1 MEKYNNQLEKIN
13 KQIEELNKELD
24 AIQANLVENANK
36 QDLGLISI
44 VDDTLKIELLIDKDL
59 FNEEDINELT
69 EIANQLQL
77 LIIKVAERVEKEEKN
92 NE

>member
-1 MEKYNNQLEKIN
+1 MNNYNEQLTKIN

-24 AIQANLVENANK
+24 VIQANLIENENK
-36 QDLGLISI
+36 EELGLISI
-44 VDDTLKIELLIDKDL
+44 VDDALKIELLIDKDL

-77 LIIKVAERVEKEEKN
+77 LIVRVAERVEKKKKKK
-92 NE
+92 

>member
-1 MEKYNNQLEKIN
+1 MEKYNEQLTKIN

-24 AIQANLVENANK
+24 AIQANLIENQNK

-44 VDDTLKIELLIDKDL
+44 VDDALKIELLIDKDL

-69 EIANQLQL
+69 EIANNLQL
-77 LIIKVAERVEKEEKN
+77 LIMKVAERVEKGGEN

>member
-24 AIQANLVENANK
+24 AIQANLIENQNK

-44 VDDTLKIELLIDKDL
+44 VEGNLKIELLIDKD
-59 FNEEDINELT
+59 FFKEEDINELT

-77 LIIKVAERVEKEEKN
+77 LIIKVAERVKG
-92 NE
+92 

>member
-24 AIQANLVENANK
+24 AIQANLIENQDR

-44 VDDTLKIELLIDKDL
+44 VEGNLKIELLIDKDL

-77 LIIKVAERVEKEEKN
+77 LIIKVAERVKGGEK
-92 NE
+92 